1 MKKLIKRTWH
11 APRYVS
17 CYDILL
23 RRIGNWEHAIALHT
37 SPQALEAMVSE
48 IYMVP
53 FALWKDVEQ
62 EYRSGEVFVEIR
74 SFLMSRVY
82 ALVPVFT

>member
-1 MKKLIKRTWH
+1 
-11 APRYVS
+11 
-17 CYDILL
+17 
-23 RRIGNWEHAIALHT
+23 
-37 SPQALEAMVSE
+37 MVSE

-74 SFLMSRVY
+74 GFLMSRVY